1 MSKQLPSGW
10 AVSSIGEL
18 CDLINGRAFKPQEW
32 TKVGLPIVRIQNLNR
47 PNSSFNYYDGNV
59 DGKHLIDDDDLLFAW
74 SGTPGTSF
82 GAHIWRGGK
91 AVLNQHIFKL
101 RFNDTL
107 IDRVFFMNAI
117 NQTLEEQIAK
127 AHGGVGLRHVTK
139 GKFQET
145 KIPLP
150 PIAEQ
155 KRIVAKIASL
165 TNRTGRANTDLD
177 RIPALT
183 ENYKKSVVDAAFA
196 SVELSVPLLALA
208 DQNRGIPYGIVQ
220 TGRHQSD
227 GIPTVRAGDI
237 KDFCLLEDGLK
248 RVSPDIAAQ
257 YGRTVLQGG
266 EVLIAIRGS
275 VGETCVVPASMK
287 GSNISRE
294 VALIPV
300 ADGTNP
306 SFIMYF
312 LKSSRAAAYIKSNT
326 KGIAQTGINLRDL
339 KKLPSPNIPVSE
351 QLKVV
356 ERIETAFSWLDRVSA
371 DYAAATKLLPKLD
384 AAILS
389 KAFRGGLVTQDPNDE
404 PASTLLTRIHVE
416 RDAAPKKPR
425 QRRTKDKKMTR
436 DPKERLLQDSET
448 WPENGLPFEQVSKR
462 NSIPYDDMR
471 DVIFALLSDPK
482 PILRQVFDK
491 NAECMHLQRIKA

>member
-1 MSKQLPSGW
+1 MNNLPSGW
-10 AVSSIGEL
+10 AEANLGDVVELRGEKCTPSSVPHKSFIGLEDIEPHTSRL
-18 CDLINGRAFKPQEW
+18 L
-32 TKVGLPIVRIQNLNR
+32 RI
-47 PNSSFNYYDGNV
+47 
-59 DGKHLIDDDDLLFAW
+59 
-74 SGTPGTSF
+74 
-82 GAHIWRGGK
+82 GK
-91 AVLNQHIFKL
+91 ASEVRSSVTVFKEGDVLYSRLRPYLNKVVVAPFEGVASAEILALVPNGATTSEFVRRQIMAQEFLDFTALLDKGDRPRVNFK
-101 RFNDTL
+101 D
-107 IDRVFFMNAI
+107 
-117 NQTLEEQIAK
+117 IA
-127 AHGGVGLRHVTK
+127 AFPVA
-139 GKFQET
+139 
-145 KIPLP
+145 LP
-150 PIAEQ
+150 PLTEQ
-155 KRIVAKIASL
+155 KRVVTKIDSL
-165 TNRTGRANTDLD
+165 SD
-177 RIPALT
+177 RIARTRTAL
-183 ENYKKSVVDAAFA
+183 ESIPVLVEKYKDAVVNAAFA
-196 SVELSVPLLALA
+196 SLNLSVPLLALV
-208 DQNRGIPYGIVQ
+208 DQDRGIPYGIVQ
-220 TGRHQSD
+220 TGKHQID

-237 KDFCLLEDGLK
+237 KGFCLLEDGLK
-248 RVSPDIAAQ
+248 RVSPSIAAQ
-257 YGRTVLQGG
+257 YGRTVLHGG

-275 VGETCVVPASMK
+275 VGETCVVPASMR

-300 ADGTNP
+300 ADCTNP

-312 LKSSRAAAYIKSNT
+312 LKSSRAAAFIKSNT

-339 KKLPSPNIPVSE
+339 KKLPSPNIPVAE

-371 DYAAATKLLPKLD
+371 DYTAVTKLLPKLD

-416 RDAAPKKPR
+416 RAAAPKKPR

-436 DPKERLLQDSET
+436 DPKERLLKDSET

-471 DVIFALLSDPK
+471 DVIFALLSGPK